1 MAVETEKIYE
11 ARPPPEIPFDPAVPP
26 PLLKLTDAQQKL
38 YDEVLSHFDKEDFV
52 LPGVEDGA
60 LTEEERFWLVRL
72 PCSLYQHSLMR
83 AATIIHCE
91 ECRVFGEVWKLQLS
105 QKSPSLMC
113 ILKRF
118 LRAVKW
124 ASAQAAIKRLEATLK
139 WRREYGLYDLITASH
154 VEPEVPAVCSSA
166 IMETNVLLGSR
177 RSRARW

>member
-1 MAVETEKIYE
+1 MRVAAIVD
-11 ARPPPEIPFDPAVPP
+11 R
-26 PLLKLTDAQQKL
+26 
-38 YDEVLSHFDKEDFV
+38 
-52 LPGVEDGA
+52 
-60 LTEEERFWLVRL
+60 EER
-72 PCSLYQHSLMR
+72 
-83 AATIIHCE
+83 
-91 ECRVFGEVWKLQLS
+91 RVFVEVWKLQLLS

-166 IMETNVLLGSR
+166 IMEINVLLGSR